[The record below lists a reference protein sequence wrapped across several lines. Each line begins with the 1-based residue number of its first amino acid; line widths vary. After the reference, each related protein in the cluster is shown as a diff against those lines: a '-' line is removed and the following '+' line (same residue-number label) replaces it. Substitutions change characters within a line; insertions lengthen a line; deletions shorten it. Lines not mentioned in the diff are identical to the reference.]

1 MGNRGRPRSAPR
13 PADEQPLLPTG
24 TRPTSRAATR
34 GAAARP
40 APQPGAFAASEAPT
54 AEPAGPD
61 GPSGRSGPTSPPAE
75 AAAGAGRRPG
85 RRAQQGRA
93 DRRRLARKVKR
104 RRRRSAVKEIP
115 LLVGVAVLIALVLKT
130 FLVQAFV
137 IPSGSMQQ
145 TITIGDRV
153 LVDKLTPWFGSKPQ
167 RGDVVVFEDPGGW
180 LKDEKKTTGGSDPVV
195 VKQVKQA
202 LTFIGLLPS
211 DNEQDLIKRVIA
223 VGGDTVKCCD
233 ANGKVTV
240 NGVPLDEPYVNPGNP
255 PSEINFEVK
264 VPEGR
269 LFMMGDHRSNSADSR
284 FHLNE
289 AYHGTVSEGGV
300 IGRAV
305 VIGWPF
311 DRWKWLEEPATFGS
325 VPDAPGRSDNALGA
339 SHRVSSR
346 DPAADPGRSREVAV
360 NKSISDD
367 PKSNEAIPPPSPA
380 ELPLVM
386 GVVGLRLARRGRWHG
401 VRSGCGGF
409 GGRRTIRTRRARGA
423 AGPAR
428 RLSRTGSGRQRWWR
442 HRRRRL
448 GR

>member
-1 MGNRGRPRSAPR
+1 MPVAETFETSAGGFDPGPA
-13 PADEQPLLPTG
+13 PAD
-24 TRPTSRAATR
+24 
-34 GAAARP
+34 
-40 APQPGAFAASEAPT
+40 F
-54 AEPAGPD
+54 EPAGPAE
-61 GPSGRSGPTSPPAE
+61 PLTSSS
-75 AAAGAGRRPG
+75 GAGGGDFDRPPG

-104 RRRRSAVKEIP
+104 RRRRSAVREIP
-115 LLVGVAVLIALVLKT
+115 LLVGVALLIALVLKT

-137 IPSGSMQQ
+137 IPSGSMQD

-167 RGDVVVFEDPGGW
+167 RGDVVVFKDPGGW

-240 NGVPLDEPYVNPGNP
+240 NGVPLDEPYVQAGNP
-255 PSEINFEVK
+255 PSKIPFEVK
-264 VPEGR
+264 VPPGR
-269 LFMMGDHRSNSADSR
+269 LFVMGDHRSNSADSR

-289 AYHGTVSEGGV
+289 AYHGTVSEDGV

-305 VIGWPF
+305 VIAWPF
-311 DRWKWLEEPATFGS
+311 DRWRRLEEPGTFGS
-325 VPDAPGRSDNALGA
+325 VPDAPGRSDTAQGQ

-346 DPAADPGRSREVAV
+346 DPATDPDKTHELM
-360 NKSISDD
+360 SIDSVSNE
-367 PKSNEAIPPPSPA
+367 PISNEAIRPPSPA

-386 GVVGLRLARRGRWHG
+386 GVVGLRLAWRGRWHG

-428 RLSRTGSGRQRWWR
+428 RFSRAGSGRQRRWR
-442 HRRRRL
+442 HRGRQPRR
-448 GR
+448 